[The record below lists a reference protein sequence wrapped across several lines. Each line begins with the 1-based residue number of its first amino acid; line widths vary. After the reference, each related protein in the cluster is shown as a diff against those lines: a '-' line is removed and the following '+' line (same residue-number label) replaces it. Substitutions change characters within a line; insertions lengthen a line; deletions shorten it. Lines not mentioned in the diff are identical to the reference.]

1 MYQYYNTMEYTI
13 DGNILTMIMPFT
25 EHNFNTYSEENF
37 KKMGIPATVSI
48 ITNDESITN
57 DSRLRPT
64 SFVSSPP
71 TAPSFTTENIPKMSG
86 GTISYDELTNG
97 SNDTTMTIPYKSFYM
112 RMKYLTN
119 MFDNK
124 INDDEREG
132 LFTRTF
138 KEIPVIVNKGFQK
151 IKHIL
156 DDINAP
162 KIQRDEVEFHPV
174 VVNEPYVDTVKDDN
188 DEKLFAAKPVKIIET
203 PQTQTTE
210 LTSGHG
216 VPTDAPGVVPT
227 DAPGVVPT
235 DAPGVVPTDA
245 PGVVPVV
252 NKFEQKIKC
261 VCIGEEKWC
270 KLSRVWLMSEGLMCE
285 EMYGRC
291 VGVGVGVLGEE
302 VMLCSVDK
310 GVYYG
315 NGEVWGEKLIK
326 CSEGMVSELSKEV
339 WRDIVLR
346 GIPKP
351 NDSRRVE
358 TPMV

>member
-1 MYQYYNTMEYTI
+1 MEYTI

-48 ITNDESITN
+48 ITNDESI
-57 DSRLRPT
+57 
-64 SFVSSPP
+64 
-71 TAPSFTTENIPKMSG
+71 IKMSG
-86 GTISYDELTNG
+86 GTISYDELTNV
-97 SNDTTMTIPYKSFYM
+97 SNDKTMTIPYKTFYM

-174 VVNEPYVDTVKDDN
+174 VVNEPYVETVKDDN
-188 DEKLFAAKPVKIIET
+188 DEKLFATKPVKIIET

-210 LTSGHG
+210 PTSGDS

-227 DAPGVVPT
+227 DAPTDAPGVVPTDAPT
-235 DAPGVVPTDA
+235 DAPGVVPTDD

-270 KLSRVWLMSEGLMCE
+270 KMVEIGLMSEGLMCE
-285 EMYGRC
+285 DIYRVC
-291 VGVGVGVLGEE
+291 VGVGVLGEE

-315 NGEVWGEKLIK
+315 NGEVWGEKLRK

-339 WRDIVLR
+339 WRDTTIR

-351 NDSRRVE
+351 SV
-358 TPMV
+358 

>member
-1 MYQYYNTMEYTI
+1 
-13 DGNILTMIMPFT
+13 
-25 EHNFNTYSEENF
+25 
-37 KKMGIPATVSI
+37 
-48 ITNDESITN
+48 
-57 DSRLRPT
+57 
-64 SFVSSPP
+64 
-71 TAPSFTTENIPKMSG
+71 
-86 GTISYDELTNG
+86 
-97 SNDTTMTIPYKSFYM
+97 
-112 RMKYLTN
+112 MKYLTN

-132 LFTRTF
+132 LFMRTF

-174 VVNEPYVDTVKDDN
+174 VVNEPYVETVKDDN
-188 DEKLFAAKPVKIIET
+188 DEKIFATKPVKIIET

-210 LTSGHG
+210 PTSGDSVPTDAPG
-216 VPTDAPGVVPT
+216 VVPTDAPTDAPGVVPTDAPGVVPT
-227 DAPGVVPT
+227 DAPGVVPTDAPT

-270 KLSRVWLMSEGLMCE
+270 KMVEIGLMSEGLMCE

-291 VGVGVGVLGEE
+291 VGVGVGVLGDE

-315 NGEVWGEKLIK
+315 NGEVWGEKLRK

-339 WRDIVLR
+339 WRDTTIR
-346 GIPKP
+346 GKR
-351 NDSRRVE
+351 SV
-358 TPMV
+358 